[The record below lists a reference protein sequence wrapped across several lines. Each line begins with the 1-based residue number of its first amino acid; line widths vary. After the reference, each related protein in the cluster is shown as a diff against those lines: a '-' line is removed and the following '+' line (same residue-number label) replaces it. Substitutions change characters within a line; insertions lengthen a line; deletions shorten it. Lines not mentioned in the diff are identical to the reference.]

1 MILYNTTFTFHN
13 PLREPIA
20 EWLRTCWIPEA
31 TAAGMTSHTVARL
44 MVEIDPEATA
54 FAVQGHFPDEA
65 SANRWHDGR
74 GAELLGTLSAKYGE
88 RILPFTTFMEV
99 IDL

>member
-13 PLREPIA
+13 PLREPIS
-20 EWLRTCWIPEA
+20 EWLRQLWLPEA
-31 TAAGMTSHTVARL
+31 KAAGLTDSTVARL

-54 FAVQGHFPDEA
+54 FAVQGRFPDEA
-65 SANRWHDGR
+65 TAAIWRDGR
-74 GAELLGTLSAKYGE
+74 GAELLAELSARYGE